1 MTGSASCDAALQTAE
16 VGWVSARKLITVP
29 DSETTVTDGC
39 CARVR
44 YKDLLHHRVWCRVW
58 CRACV
63 FCACTRP
70 AAVPRAQLTSL
81 VPMWSHVVCAG
92 TEMGSG
98 PFLHYTLCVL
108 IDRLF
113 YSQTGTLDIV
123 NIVNSQEVTIN
134 TNMCMPYKAFSHL
147 HNESGVITSNYD

>member
-1 MTGSASCDAALQTAE
+1 M
-16 VGWVSARKLITVP
+16 SARKLITVP
-29 DSETTVTDGC
+29 DSETTVTRPMVA
-39 CARVR
+39 ARVR
-44 YKDLLHHRVWCRVW
+44 YKDLLHHRVW

-70 AAVPRAQLTSL
+70 AAVPRAPGAAQLTSL

-92 TEMGSG
+92 AQMGSG
-98 PFLHYTLCVL
+98 PFLHRTLCVL

-123 NIVNSQEVTIN
+123 NIGNSQQVTIN
-134 TNMCMPYKAFSHL
+134 TNRCIP
-147 HNESGVITSNYD
+147 